1 MYCDRTSVNQISKR
15 LRYKSKHTRLQ
26 TEVCG
31 YTNKIFTFGSSLRG
45 FRRQSALA
53 AYPTLRGTGRCARVC
68 VAAISNY

>member
-45 FRRQSALA
+45 FRRQSVRWLTLPFGARDA
-53 AYPTLRGTGRCARVC
+53 ARGFV
-68 VAAISNY
+68 